1 MVPMRLVN
9 LREKGFGGG
18 QGRGGRLKLV
28 HREVEIVE
36 VYGGNL
42 VAFATGNAG
51 EGTWILCIHIYIHYS
66 AFVTA
71 IYISALFGGLRI

>member
-9 LREKGFGGG
+9 QREKGFGGG

-28 HREVEIVE
+28 RREVELVE

-42 VAFATGNAG
+42 GVFATGNAG
-51 EGTWILCIHIYIHYS
+51 EGTWILWSSII
-66 AFVTA
+66 
-71 IYISALFGGLRI
+71 